1 MKLGIVGLGKMGYNL
16 TLNMMDK
23 GHDVIAYDIS
33 QASVEAARK
42 EGIQTAGSLEE
53 LCAGLGDGKTV
64 WTMVPAGEAVESV
77 IYGLKCCMGQGD
89 TIIDGGNSHYKDS
102 IRRHDELLER
112 GIGFIDVGT
121 SGGVEGARRGAC
133 MMVGGEEEEFK
144 RLEALFGDLCVEG
157 GCAYLGR
164 SGSGHFAK
172 MVHNGIEYGMLQ
184 AIGEGF
190 EIIQRSDFEIDT
202 EKLAGV
208 WSNGS
213 VIRGW
218 LMELCQRAFQNSP
231 QLEGVNGK
239 IASSGEGLWTVQEAL
254 ELGVPA
260 SVITQSLLARY
271 ASNDDDSFSA
281 KLISSL
287 RREFG
292 GHDVAK

>member
-1 MKLGIVGLGKMGYNL
+1 MKLGVVGLGKMGHNL
-16 TLNMMDK
+16 VLNMMDK
-23 GHDVIAYDIS
+23 GHDVTAYDIS
-33 QASVEAARK
+33 QASIEAAEI
-42 EGIQTAGSLEE
+42 EGIQTARSLQE
-53 LCAGLGDGKTV
+53 LCAALGDEKTV
-64 WTMVPAGEAVESV
+64 WIMVPAGEVVESIV
-77 IYGLKCCMGQGD
+77 EGLKHCMDQGD

-102 IRRHDELLER
+102 IRRHDELRER
-112 GIGFIDVGT
+112 GISFIDVGT
-121 SGGVEGARRGAC
+121 SGGVEGARSGAC
-133 MMVGGEEEEFK
+133 MMIGGEEEDFK
-144 RLEALFGDLCVEG
+144 RLEALFEDLCVMG

-190 EIIQRSDFEIDT
+190 EIIQRSGFEMDN
-202 EKLAGV
+202 EKLARV
-208 WSNGS
+208 WSSGS

-218 LMELCQRAFQNSP
+218 LMELCQRAFKNCP
-231 QLEGVNGK
+231 QLEGVKGK

-281 KLISSL
+281 KVVSAL

-292 GHDVAK
+292 GHDVSK

>member
-1 MKLGIVGLGKMGYNL
+1 MKLGIVGLGKMGYSL
-16 TLNMMDK
+16 MLNMKGK
-23 GHDVIAYDIS
+23 GHEVIAYNRS
-33 QASVEAARK
+33 RGKLEEAER
-42 EGIQTAGSLEE
+42 EGVQTAGSLGE
-53 LCAGLGDGKTV
+53 LCEMLGDEKAV
-64 WTMVPAGEAVESV
+64 WIMVPAGEAVDEV
-77 IYGLKCCMGQGD
+77 IEGLLGHVGKGAI
-89 TIIDGGNSHYKDS
+89 IIDGGNSHYRDS
-102 IRRHDELLER
+102 IRRHDELEKR
-112 GIGFIDVGT
+112 GISFLDVGT
-121 SGGVEGARRGAC
+121 SGGIEGARNGAC
-133 MMVGGEEEEFK
+133 MMVGGEEEAFK
-144 RLEALFGDLCVEG
+144 SLESLFTDICVEG

-190 EIIQRSDFEIDT
+190 EIVEKSGFEMDN
-202 EKLAGV
+202 EKLARV

-218 LMELCQRAFQNSP
+218 LMELCQRAFKDNP
-231 QLEGVNGK
+231 KLEGVMGK

-271 ASNDDDSFSA
+271 ASNDEDAFSA
-281 KLISSL
+281 KLVASL

-292 GHDVAK
+292 GHEIPK